1 MIKTVK
7 DRSEIKE
14 LWQEAFGATDK
25 ETMFFA
31 DNVKDADSIGIYK
44 NGELAST
51 MYLVEC
57 TLDGEKY
64 FYIYAACTLKKYRKE
79 GLMTN
84 LLEYA
89 VKNYKNVCLI
99 PANEGLADYYRKRG
113 FTDTRELTSI
123 RLNQTKEI
131 IEYLF
136 EGCDLK
142 EPFILVYKGE

>member
-1 MIKTVK
+1 
-7 DRSEIKE
+7 
-14 LWQEAFGATDK
+14 
-25 ETMFFA
+25 
-31 DNVKDADSIGIYK
+31 
-44 NGELAST
+44 
-51 MYLVEC
+51 
-57 TLDGEKY
+57 
-64 FYIYAACTLKKYRKE
+64 
-79 GLMTN
+79 MTN